1 MGGRQCSHCL
11 ELCSAFPAAVTAAF
25 RSRRMWHGVPVGIS
39 TDTGGFILTSSGGYL
54 GAVKLEL
61 SYVQSQDP

>member
-1 MGGRQCSHCL
+1 
-11 ELCSAFPAAVTAAF
+11 
-25 RSRRMWHGVPVGIS
+25 MWRGVPVGIS

>member
-1 MGGRQCSHCL
+1 
-11 ELCSAFPAAVTAAF
+11 
-25 RSRRMWHGVPVGIS
+25 MWHGVPVGIS

-61 SYVQSQDP
+61 SYVQSRDP